1 MHSFGRRE
9 TRQIA
14 GRGPLAHG
22 IFDRMTKSAFI
33 AELADK
39 NQRFYGTPDGEGVL
53 RAFEQTF
60 EHRWLYLFELVQN
73 ALDAGARSVALRTT
87 EDNEALIFLHD
98 GDCPLDERA
107 VEALSKVFRSTK
119 GATATGFMGVGF
131 KSVFRRFREA
141 RVSGWGW
148 TFRYEITQTVG
159 ERFGDVQ
166 PNLLGAVVPI
176 WDDEITVPDAPFT
189 TRFEMRRRD
198 ADSGTDLQADL
209 ARFLPDD
216 DPALLPILAASGL
229 KRLEAD
235 GRRWDLDIGRESDG
249 TLEVAALS
257 EDESRRWLLFSVD
270 FDPSKEAI
278 ARFLERRRIQPS
290 EADRKQVYAEADRP
304 RRLLGVLPLDDIGTP
319 VPPARGRIYATLP
332 TEVTL
337 PFGLHINADWL
348 LNISRSGLWEIED
361 NPWQRGI
368 VDCFADLLHVF
379 LRWIARTLSDAATA
393 KAAFKVLAPPSPG
406 ASSLEALLAE
416 EHWLSRLRTRLE
428 DAAVLPVWTEETD
441 TLAFAKPGDVILPPP
456 PLAKAFRKEP
466 ALQPALLLKGPVLID
481 EVLGPKARGLLRKTG
496 LLAEM
501 PPQALEQAWLDGV
514 ERWWTALPD
523 EQEHRRTL
531 LFVLWAAVAEL
542 TSEDP
547 WRRVVLPCIRT
558 ANGRWLPVNK
568 VVFFNESFPSEREPG
583 GLQVRQFMQSAIP
596 ENRLPDGWI
605 GALRNGKERE
615 GWNGGPLSRAL
626 EWIEGSA
633 RRITLRELVKDALD
647 DLASSPTP
655 DWSILT
661 PLGHWAKHR
670 NQPALLTRVLAE
682 SRTGPRGVPIGKAVL
697 ADPYVEP
704 SQGRRSWFPGQLALS
719 ATYLEQDP
727 KNGGVHEWRMFF
739 ESAGLR
745 GKLEVRTE
753 DNRISRYQ
761 RERVAE
767 FLGLPADII
776 SDSNDGGYE
785 LQDFHIEP
793 KLPGPDASEG
803 LRKMLASWLEDGYRE
818 LEHKGRRKASYF
830 YYSRH
835 SRTGNTPSAWVS
847 ALTDLA
853 WIPCE
858 DGELRC
864 PRDVLPNPDPGREGS
879 PVANLSSE
887 LLRVLGQEGMKFGT
901 AIPEATAIRK
911 LSVTGSRLDAEEL
924 AQLLRECR
932 EQATTGEGRQH
943 FAQVLQNLSVPSSD
957 GGRVSLDRIVQRT
970 GGRQRRGGLGGWL
983 VPLDRIDKKLRVEL
997 EHADF
1002 PREFP
1007 STTTG
1012 EQALAYV
1019 RDVWK
1024 RARSS
1029 SEGLANEVRDV
1040 LPTAYAYCLEDCADD
1055 PSLSDRWNAAI
1066 PEAAIFAEREWVFLE
1081 KTDDVY
1087 FDDLDD
1093 RRFFPEEM
1101 HLRVAT
1107 SGHLGNSPSARL
1119 RTANALVLPLLSSS
1133 IEMEWYGE
1141 EVDVPVDD
1149 AWHRRF
1155 GLICELLRRVRGS
1168 EGVGV
1173 DRGEVDAGKGPRLK
1187 HVYDLSLH
1195 VSFRGEPAKPIPVN
1209 ARLSG
1214 HVLAVAGRPVQ
1225 FGADAAKELLRY
1237 FSFGQRANL
1246 AADLTGMLGA
1256 IDNRSDFLLAAD
1268 KCKRSFAPDFELP
1281 EWFQRRLTFPKPAD
1295 SEDEAAQFVK
1305 AEVDDE
1311 ETAGTRAPESNLPTT
1326 NDESDSTSGSYTRDR
1341 ALARPNALAKQL
1353 KSALKGE
1360 LEPDDVDGEAGEATG
1375 PNGNSATDLGDEEY
1389 RTAVVQYEKEAGRKP
1404 ELGEPHQTGWDV
1416 RSIDPQTEEIRLIE
1430 VKGKGCPWVG
1440 DEVVELSGAQVRKA
1454 FEVSANG
1461 TESWYLYVV
1470 EKTDGGYQVLPV
1482 ENPVGGAAKW
1492 ILRGESWRMVATVE
1506 AGREGH
1512 GSRDGDA

>member
-1 MHSFGRRE
+1 
-9 TRQIA
+9 
-14 GRGPLAHG
+14 
-22 IFDRMTKSAFI
+22 MTKSAFI

-159 ERFGDVQ
+159 ERFGDIQ

-176 WDDEITVPDAPFT
+176 WDDAIAVPDAPFT
-189 TRFEMRRRD
+189 TRFEMRRRN
-198 ADSGTDLQADL
+198 ADSGTDLRADL

-216 DPALLPILAASGL
+216 DPALLAILAGSGL

-235 GRRWDLDIGRESDG
+235 GRRWDLDVSRDSDG

-290 EADRKQVYAEADRP
+290 EADRKQVYADAARP
-304 RRLLGVLPLDDIGTP
+304 RRLLGVLPLDDVGTP

-332 TEVTL
+332 TDVTL

-368 VDCFADLLHVF
+368 VDCFADLLRVF
-379 LRWIARTLSDAATA
+379 LHWIARTLSDAATA
-393 KAAFKVLAPPSPG
+393 KPAFKVLAPPSPG

-416 EHWLSRLRTRLE
+416 EHWLSKFRTQLE

-466 ALQPALLLKGPVLID
+466 ALRPALLLKGPVLID
-481 EVLGPKARGLLRKTG
+481 EVLGPKARDLLRKTG

-501 PPQALEQAWLDGV
+501 PPQVLEQAWPDGMQ
-514 ERWWTALPD
+514 RWWTALPD
-523 EQEHRRTL
+523 KQEHRRTL

-558 ANGRWLPVNK
+558 ANGRWLPVNE
-568 VVFFNESFPSEREPG
+568 VVFFNEPFPSEREPG

-605 GALRNGKERE
+605 GALRNGKEKE

-626 EWIEGSA
+626 EWIESSA
-633 RRITLRELVKDALD
+633 RRITLRELVKDAMD

-670 NQPALLTRVLAE
+670 NQPALLIRVLAE
-682 SRTGPRGVPIGKAVL
+682 SGTGPRGVPIGKALL

-704 SQGRRSWFPGQLALS
+704 SQGRRSWFPSQLALS

-727 KNGGVHEWRMFF
+727 KNGDMHEWRMFF
-739 ESAGLR
+739 ERAGLR
-745 GKLEVRTE
+745 GKLEVRME
-753 DNRISRYQ
+753 DDRVSRYQ
-761 RERVAE
+761 RERVAA
-767 FLGLPADII
+767 FLGLPADRIG
-776 SDSNDGGYE
+776 DSNDGGYE
-785 LQDFHIEP
+785 LQDFYIEP
-793 KLPGPDASEG
+793 KLPGSDASEE
-803 LRKMLASWLEDGYRE
+803 LRKMLAHWLEDGYRE
-818 LEHKGRRKASYF
+818 LEHKGRRKALYF
-830 YYSRH
+830 YRLSYSC
-835 SRTGNTPSAWVS
+835 TGSTPSAWVT

-864 PRDVLPNPDPGREGS
+864 PRDVLPSPDPGREGA

-911 LSVTGSRLDAEEL
+911 LSVEGSRLHAEEL

-932 EQATTGEGRQH
+932 QQATTGEDRQH
-943 FAQVLQNLSVPSSD
+943 FAQVLQSLSVPSND

-983 VPLDRIDKKLRVEL
+983 VPLDRIDETLRAEL

-1002 PREFP
+1002 PCEFP

-1012 EQALAYV
+1012 EQALAYI

-1029 SEGLANEVRDV
+1029 SGGLANEVRDV

-1055 PSLSDRWNAAI
+1055 PSLSDRWKAAI

-1081 KTDDVY
+1081 ETDEVY

-1093 RRFFPEEM
+1093 RRFFPEDM

-1107 SGHLGNSPSARL
+1107 SGHLGNSPFARL
-1119 RTANALVLPLLSSS
+1119 RTAKALALPLLSSS
-1133 IEMEWYGE
+1133 IEMKWYGE
-1141 EVDVPVDD
+1141 EKDMPVDD

-1155 GLICELLRRVRGS
+1155 DLICELLRQVRGS

-1173 DRGEVDAGKGPRLK
+1173 DTGEVGPGGARLK
-1187 HVYDLSLH
+1187 RVYGLSLR
-1195 VSFRGEPAKPIPVN
+1195 VSFRDEPAEPIPVN

-1214 HVLAVAGRPVQ
+1214 HVLTVAGRPVQ
-1225 FGADAAKELLRY
+1225 FGADAAKELLRD

-1256 IDNRSDFLLAAD
+1256 IDNPSDFLLAAD
-1268 KCKRSFAPDFELP
+1268 KYRRSFVPDFQLP
-1281 EWFQRRLTFPKPAD
+1281 EGFQRGLAPPNPAD
-1295 SEDEAAQFVK
+1295 SRDGPARSEK

-1311 ETAGTRAPESNLPTT
+1311 ETAGTRASESNVPAT

-1353 KSALKGE
+1353 ESALKGE

-1375 PNGNSATDLGDEEY
+1375 PNGNSGTDLGDEEY
-1389 RTAVVQYEKEAGRKP
+1389 RTAVVQYEEEAGRKP

-1454 FEVSANG
+1454 FEVSTNG

-1470 EKTDGGYQVLPV
+1470 EKTDDGYQVLPV

-1492 ILRGESWRMVATVE
+1492 ILRGESWRMVATVK
-1506 AGREGH
+1506 AGRDGH
-1512 GSRDGDA
+1512 ESRDRNA